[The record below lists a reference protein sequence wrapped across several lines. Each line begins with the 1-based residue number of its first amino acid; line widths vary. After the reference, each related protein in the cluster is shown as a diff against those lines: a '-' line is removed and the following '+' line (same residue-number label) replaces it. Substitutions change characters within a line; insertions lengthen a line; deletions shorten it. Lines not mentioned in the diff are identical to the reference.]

1 MELRFAPNVIGHQ
14 KVKDVLGRL
23 ISIDQLHPSLI
34 LSGDDGIGKRY
45 LAVQLAMALNCLE
58 DNPKPCGHC
67 SQCVKA
73 IAGTHPDLTI
83 VEPTD
88 GRRAVNIE
96 QVRNMIA
103 DMGRKPFEGKRRVFI
118 LSQADRLREDAM
130 NTLLKSLEEPPG
142 TTVTVLLTSRP
153 SMLIETIHSRCQHLR
168 LNSLNED
175 DVVAVLK
182 TQGIDEHEARER
194 AQFGA
199 GSPGQA
205 MSDEARSRA
214 DESLLLFK
222 ALVDGQGLRDPMGVA
237 ADLLSTLESNRT
249 GIGQFC
255 EWVLRVL
262 RDLLVYTSTGE
273 APPAPMAPFAARSV
287 KDLGPHV
294 SLMNIRK
301 AMDIVEKT
309 QAGMDRNLNIKLEME
324 GLVIALATQLRVQR
338 KRS

>member
-1 MELRFAPNVIGHQ
+1 MELTFAPNVIGHK

-34 LSGDDGIGKRY
+34 LSGDEGIGKRY
-45 LAVQLAMALNCLE
+45 LAVQLAMALNCQG
-58 DNPKPCGHC
+58 DTTKPCGQC

-73 IAGTHPDLTI
+73 TAGTHPDLTV

-103 DMGRKPFEGKRRVFI
+103 DMGRKPFEGTRRVFI
-118 LSQADRLREDAM
+118 LAQADRLREDAM

-142 TTVTVLLTSRP
+142 TTVTILLSSRP

-168 LNSLNED
+168 LNSLDEE

-182 TQGIDEHEARER
+182 NQGLNEQEARER

-214 DESLLLFK
+214 DEALLLFK
-222 ALVDGQGLRDPMGVA
+222 ALIDGQGLRDPMGVA
-237 ADLLSTLESNRT
+237 SDLLSTLESNRT
-249 GIGQFC
+249 GIAQFG

-262 RDLLVYTSTGE
+262 RDLLVFTSTGSA
-273 APPAPMAPFAARSV
+273 APTPMAPFAARCV

-324 GLVIALATQLRVQR
+324 GLVIALATQLRVRR